1 MALHFY
7 INGTKGAKDGTLLSD
22 GDLSS
27 CLVTEGISVASGV
40 SVNKT
45 YSICVRAD
53 EGEIWKFCP
62 VFITSE
68 DETSIKNF
76 SIPTNTAHHI
86 PILMCL
92 DSSDGYIGGFFEI
105 GDTNEIFDINIS
117 FDGSQINS
125 PDTSAKLMIKG
136 EQVA

>member
-1 MALHFY
+1 M
-7 INGTKGAKDGTLLSD
+7 NGTEGAKDGTLLSD

-40 SVNKT
+40 SINKS

-76 SIPTNTAHHI
+76 SIHNI
-86 PILMCL
+86 YKIMSLG
-92 DSSDGYIGGFFEI
+92 SSDDYIGGFFKI
-105 GDTNEIFDINIS
+105 GDTNEIFDIDIS
-117 FDGSQINS
+117 FNGSQINS
-125 PDTSAKLMIKG
+125 PDTSAKLMIEG